1 MKNKKPGF
9 ARFFFHTSSQFMGM
23 KNVRVLLLEKL
34 LTILNLLIQTLS
46 FLVQTPSLMRRSV
59 WNGQG
64 TARGG
69 HSA

>member
-34 LTILNLLIQTLS
+34 LTILNLLIQT
-46 FLVQTPSLMRRSV
+46 PSLMRRSV